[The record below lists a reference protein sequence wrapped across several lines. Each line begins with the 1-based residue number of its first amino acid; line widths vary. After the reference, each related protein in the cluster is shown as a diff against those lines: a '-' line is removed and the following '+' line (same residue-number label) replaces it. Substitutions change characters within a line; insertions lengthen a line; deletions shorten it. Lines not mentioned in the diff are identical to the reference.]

1 MKGLTEDFLRNNV
14 VRFGGLEPVKGT
26 KNQVNVAREEEIKK
40 EDDVPPKKAAPKKED
55 LKKIDDLKQ
64 ELNNVQHSE
73 EEKALPV
80 KTKIHALKGLF
91 NDKIPME
98 FLCLITQEKH

>member
-40 EDDVPPKKAAPKKED
+40 EDDVPPPKKEAPKKED

-73 EEKALPV
+73 EEKAL
-80 KTKIHALKGLF
+80 KTRMHALKGLF